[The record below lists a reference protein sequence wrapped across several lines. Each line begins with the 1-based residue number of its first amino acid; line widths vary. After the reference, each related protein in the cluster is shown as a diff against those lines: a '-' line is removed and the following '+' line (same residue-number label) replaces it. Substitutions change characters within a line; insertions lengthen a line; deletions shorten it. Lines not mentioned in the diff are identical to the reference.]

1 MLIKENSLSIGGF
14 SDRKRLKAFRPF
26 SAIPDNRYLTIKI
39 KPSST
44 SSFPPQIF
52 TMPNNKKMI
61 RGLGNNIEKEKLYEN
76 NILLREELNKLKREL
91 AETKYQVV
99 KKDLESRE
107 KEKIIKNLL
116 KQNLVDSENERII
129 GKAEETISIS
139 LLKEKYNNLK
149 DELEKQISE
158 NKILKANL
166 KLTKIKEFQ
175 IENDILNNELNKMK
189 SLYENS
195 KTSLKG
201 HKNTVDQLIEFKEK
215 LYQQHAIIN
224 SYKEK
229 CQVLG
234 QEINNLKNERNNLE
248 INLEKNIN
256 RQLKLK
262 REKNKL
268 IIKNKKFLEQ
278 KKRNEEIKFKS
289 PISEK
294 EKNKLIKS
302 VEEFK
307 RSYYKQIEI
316 NSLLKKEYES
326 KGIKVDKSNYIKP
339 FKYQKI
345 KFLQS
350 EKVNKSTDKC
360 DLYKSLL
367 DEYKLKNALY
377 EKYFEDNNIKPEEIA
392 KKYGYHGILNSENR
406 IFLLNKNN
414 RDSQIDFSDSQ
425 NAKKENE
432 NNAQKN
438 EIIKVND
445 INENNKNKNKNE
457 EENTINNDNKITGS
471 NTMSTSENKTLN
483 SINTKNNINDIIK
496 EEEEHKETISQVDV
510 VGEELK
516 TKFSDDNFSNTN
528 TKSKTNNVL
537 YNNYNS
543 NINLDEDDE
552 IRSLFHVF
560 LKNFE
565 ANHITFEIVD
575 LEMKNITKS
584 FEGKKESTKEEF
596 LDPFINLF
604 LKNMKVTKE
613 EDKKIVI
620 SCFDN
625 LINILKGDTNE
636 FLVRI
641 MKILENLV
649 DYSIPEYDKEF
660 LMSLAYILQK
670 YKSEL
675 EQRLKEENKDGLINF
690 NIFTKIVKEI
700 NLQLDDRLM
709 EYLFYKMKSSVPEN
723 HSIFDLNPQIITECL
738 NMQIPEDFEYH
749 DIDELSN
756 KINDKLTEFSNK
768 MIDDQKDLEKVYGDK
783 VKTFNV
789 NDKEYE
795 CIEKD
800 IFFDGMEKYGV
811 TLEEEIKNK
820 IYEFFIV
827 DEPTCTNDGKTMM
840 MDFSKLKTLFTTGS
854 ISG

>member
-116 KQNLVDSENERII
+116 KQNLVDSENQRII

-139 LLKEKYNNLK
+139 LLKEKYNDLK
-149 DELEKQISE
+149 NELQKQISE
-158 NKILKANL
+158 NKVLKANI
-166 KLTKIKEFQ
+166 KITKIKEFQ

-189 SLYENS
+189 NLYENS
-195 KTSLKG
+195 KTNLKE
-201 HKNTVDQLIEFKEK
+201 HKNTVDKLNEYQEK
-215 LYQQHAIIN
+215 ILQQHAIIN

-229 CQVLG
+229 CQVLSD
-234 QEINNLKNERNNLE
+234 EINNLKDERNNLE
-248 INLEKNIN
+248 INLERNIN
-256 RQLKLK
+256 KQLKLK

-326 KGIKVDKSNYIKP
+326 KGIKVTNSNYIKP

-345 KFLQS
+345 KFMKN
-350 EKVNKSTDKC
+350 EKETKNIDKS

-377 EKYFEDNNIKPEEIA
+377 EKYFEENNIKPEEIA

-406 IFLLNKNN
+406 VFMLNKNN

-425 NAKKENE
+425 NTKKENE
-432 NNAQKN
+432 NNSQKG
-438 EIIKVND
+438 ESKKEND
-445 INENNKNKNKNE
+445 INDNNKKE
-457 EENTINNDNKITGS
+457 EENTITIDNKLTGS
-471 NTMSTSENKTLN
+471 NTMSSSENKT
-483 SINTKNNINDIIK
+483 INTKNNINDIIK
-496 EEEEHKETISQVDV
+496 EEDDEHKETISRVDV
-510 VGEELK
+510 PGEELK

-528 TKSKTNNVL
+528 TKSKTNNIL

-543 NINLDEDDE
+543 NSNFDEDDE
-552 IRSLFHVF
+552 IKSLFHAF

-596 LDPFINLF
+596 LEPFINLF

-613 EDKKIVI
+613 EDKQIVI
-620 SCFDN
+620 SCFDS
-625 LINILKGDTNE
+625 LINSLKGDTNE
-636 FLVRI
+636 FLNRL
-641 MKILENLV
+641 MNILENLV
-649 DYSIPEYDKEF
+649 DYSMPEYDE
-660 LMSLAYILQK
+660 LLISLAYFLQK
-670 YKSEL
+670 NKFEL

-690 NIFTKIVKEI
+690 DIFAKIVKDI
-700 NLQLDDRLM
+700 DLQLDDRLM

-723 HSIFDLNPQIITECL
+723 HSIFDLNPQIITDCL
-738 NMQIPEDFEYH
+738 NMKIPEDFEYH
-749 DIDELSN
+749 DIDEMSK
-756 KINDKLTEFSNK
+756 KINDKLTDFRDK
-768 MIDDQKDLEKVYGDK
+768 MKEEQKDLEKVYEDK

-800 IFFDGMEKYGV
+800 IFFDVMEKYGI

-827 DEPTCTNDGKTMM
+827 DEPTCTDEGKVMM

>member
-1 MLIKENSLSIGGF
+1 MFMKENTLSIGGF
-14 SDRKRLKAFRPF
+14 SDRKKAKAFRPF
-26 SAIPDNRYLTIKI
+26 SALPDNRYLTIKV
-39 KPSST
+39 KPNSAISL
-44 SSFPPQIF
+44 PHQIF

-116 KQNLVDSENERII
+116 KQNFVESENEKII

-139 LLKEKYNNLK
+139 LLKEKYNDLK
-149 DELEKQISE
+149 KELEKQIGE
-158 NKILKANL
+158 NKILKANI
-166 KLTKIKEFQ
+166 KITKIKEFQ

-189 SLYENS
+189 NLYENS
-195 KTSLKG
+195 KTSLKE
-201 HKNTVDQLIEFKEK
+201 HKNTVDQLNEFKEK
-215 LYQQHAIIN
+215 ILQQHAIIN

-229 CQVLG
+229 CQVLTN
-234 QEINNLKNERNNLE
+234 EINNLKEERNNLE

-256 RQLKLK
+256 KQIKLK

-307 RSYYKQIEI
+307 RSFYKQIEI

-326 KGIKVDKSNYIKP
+326 KGIKVNNSNYIKP

-345 KFLQS
+345 KFLKS
-350 EKVNKSTDKC
+350 EKEIKSIDKS

-377 EKYFEDNNIKPEEIA
+377 EKYFEENNINPEEIA
-392 KKYGYHGILNSENR
+392 RKYGYNGILNSENR
-406 IFLLNKNN
+406 VLLLNKNN

-425 NAKKENE
+425 NPKKEND
-432 NNAQKN
+432 NNVQKI
-438 EIIKVND
+438 ESKKDND
-445 INENNKNKNKNE
+445 INDNNKKE
-457 EENTINNDNKITGS
+457 EENAINIDNKITGS
-471 NTMSTSENKTLN
+471 NTMSTSENKT
-483 SINTKNNINDIIK
+483 INTKNNINDVIK
-496 EEEEHKETISQVDV
+496 EEEGDHKETISQVDV
-510 VGEELK
+510 AGEELK

-528 TKSKTNNVL
+528 TKSKTNNIL

-543 NINLDEDDE
+543 NDNFDEDDKTT
-552 IRSLFHVF
+552 SLFHVF

-596 LDPFINLF
+596 LEPFINLF

-613 EDKKIVI
+613 EDKQIVL
-620 SCFDN
+620 SFFDN
-625 LINILKGDTNE
+625 LINNLKGDTNK
-636 FLVRI
+636 FLNHL

-649 DYSIPEYDKEF
+649 DYSIPEYDE
-660 LMSLAYILQK
+660 LQMGLAYFLQK

-690 NIFTKIVKEI
+690 DIFTKIVKDI

-723 HSIFDLNPQIITECL
+723 HSIFDLNPKIITDCL
-738 NMQIPEDFEYH
+738 NMQIPEDFEYQ
-749 DIDELSN
+749 DIDEMSN

-768 MIDDQKDLEKVYGDK
+768 MIEEQKDLEKVYGDK

-800 IFFDGMEKYGV
+800 IFFDVMEKYGV

-827 DEPTCTNDGKTMM
+827 EEPVCTNEGKVMM
-840 MDFSKLKTLFTTGS
+840 MDFNKLKTLFTTGS

>member
-1 MLIKENSLSIGGF
+1 MKENTLSIGGF
-14 SDRKRLKAFRPF
+14 SDRKRAKVFRPF
-26 SAIPDNRYLTIKI
+26 SALPNNRYLTIKI
-39 KPSST
+39 KPNSA

-149 DELEKQISE
+149 NELEKQISE
-158 NKILKANL
+158 NKILKANI

-189 SLYENS
+189 NLYENS
-195 KTSLKG
+195 KTSLKQ
-201 HKNTVDQLIEFKEK
+201 HKNTVDQLNEFKEK
-215 LYQQHAIIN
+215 ILQQHVIIN
-224 SYKEK
+224 SYKKK

-234 QEINNLKNERNNLE
+234 DEINNLKNERNNLE

-256 RQLKLK
+256 KQLKLK

-268 IIKNKKFLEQ
+268 IIKNKKILEQ

-326 KGIKVDKSNYIKP
+326 KGIKADNINYIKP
-339 FKYQKI
+339 FKHQKI
-345 KFLQS
+345 KFLKS
-350 EKVNKSTDKC
+350 EKETKSIDKS

-377 EKYFEDNNIKPEEIA
+377 EKYFKENNIKPEEIA

-406 IFLLNKNN
+406 VFMLNKSN

-425 NAKKENE
+425 NGKKENE
-432 NNAQKN
+432 NNAQKK
-438 EIIKVND
+438 ESDAND
-445 INENNKNKNKNE
+445 NNKKEK
-457 EENTINNDNKITGS
+457 ENTINFDNKITGTNS
-471 NTMSTSENKTLN
+471 MSTSENKTLN
-483 SINTKNNINDIIK
+483 SINTNKNNINDIIK
-496 EEEEHKETISQVDV
+496 EEEDEHKETINQADV
-510 VGEELK
+510 AGEELK
-516 TKFSDDNFSNTN
+516 SKFSDDNFSNTN
-528 TKSKTNNVL
+528 TKSKTNNIL

-543 NINLDEDDE
+543 NSNFDEDDE
-552 IRSLFHVF
+552 IKSLFHVF

-596 LDPFINLF
+596 LEPFINLF
-604 LKNMKVTKE
+604 LKNMNVTKE
-613 EDKKIVI
+613 EDKEIVK
-620 SCFDN
+620 SCLDS
-625 LINILKGDTNE
+625 LIYILKGDTNE
-636 FLVRI
+636 FLAQI

-649 DYSIPEYDKEF
+649 DYSTPEYEKL
-660 LMSLAYILQK
+660 LMSLAYKLQEH
-670 YKSEL
+670 KSEL
-675 EQRLKEENKDGLINF
+675 EQKLKEENKDGLINF
-690 NIFTKIVKEI
+690 DIFAKIVKEVS
-700 NLQLDDRLM
+700 LELDDTLM

-723 HSIFDLNPQIITECL
+723 HSIFDLNPNIITECL
-738 NMQIPEDFEYH
+738 NIQIPEDFEYH
-749 DIDELSN
+749 DFDEMNN
-756 KINDKLTEFSNK
+756 KINEKLTEFSNK

-800 IFFDGMEKYGV
+800 IFFDVMEKYGV

-827 DEPTCTNDGKTMM
+827 NEPTCTNEGNTMM

>member
-1 MLIKENSLSIGGF
+1 MKENTLSIGGF
-14 SDRKRLKAFRPF
+14 SDRKRAKVFRPF
-26 SAIPDNRYLTIKI
+26 SALPNNRYLTIKI
-39 KPSST
+39 KPNSA

-149 DELEKQISE
+149 NELEKQISE
-158 NKILKANL
+158 NKILKANI

-189 SLYENS
+189 NLYENS
-195 KTSLKG
+195 KTSLKQ
-201 HKNTVDQLIEFKEK
+201 HKNTVDQLNEFKEK
-215 LYQQHAIIN
+215 ILQQHVIIN
-224 SYKEK
+224 SYKKK

-234 QEINNLKNERNNLE
+234 DEINNLKNERNNLE

-256 RQLKLK
+256 KQLKLK

-268 IIKNKKFLEQ
+268 IIKNKKILEQ

-326 KGIKVDKSNYIKP
+326 KGIKADNINYIKP
-339 FKYQKI
+339 FKHQKI
-345 KFLQS
+345 KFLKS
-350 EKVNKSTDKC
+350 EKETKSIDKS

-377 EKYFEDNNIKPEEIA
+377 EKYFKENNIKPEEIA

-406 IFLLNKNN
+406 VFMLNKSN

-425 NAKKENE
+425 NGKKENE
-432 NNAQKN
+432 NNAQKK
-438 EIIKVND
+438 ESDAND
-445 INENNKNKNKNE
+445 NNKKEK
-457 EENTINNDNKITGS
+457 ENTINIDNKITGTNS
-471 NTMSTSENKTLN
+471 MSTSENKTLN
-483 SINTKNNINDIIK
+483 SINTNKNNINDIIK
-496 EEEEHKETISQVDV
+496 EEEDELKETINQADV
-510 VGEELK
+510 AGEELK
-516 TKFSDDNFSNTN
+516 SKFSDDNFSNTN
-528 TKSKTNNVL
+528 TKSKTNNIL

-543 NINLDEDDE
+543 NSNFDEDDE
-552 IRSLFHVF
+552 IKSLFHVF

-596 LDPFINLF
+596 LEPFINLF
-604 LKNMKVTKE
+604 LKNMNVTKE
-613 EDKKIVI
+613 EDKEIVK
-620 SCFDN
+620 SCLDS
-625 LINILKGDTNE
+625 LIYILKGDTNE
-636 FLVRI
+636 FLAQI

-649 DYSIPEYDKEF
+649 DYSTPEYEKL
-660 LMSLAYILQK
+660 LMSLAYKLQEH
-670 YKSEL
+670 KSEL
-675 EQRLKEENKDGLINF
+675 EQKLKEENKDGLINF
-690 NIFTKIVKEI
+690 DIFTKIAKEVS
-700 NLQLDDRLM
+700 LELDDTLM

-723 HSIFDLNPQIITECL
+723 HSIFDLNPNIITECL

-749 DIDELSN
+749 DFDEMNN
-756 KINDKLTEFSNK
+756 KINEKLTEFSNK

-800 IFFDGMEKYGV
+800 IFFDVMEKYGV

-827 DEPTCTNDGKTMM
+827 NEPTCTNEGNTMM

>member
-1 MLIKENSLSIGGF
+1 MLMKENTLSIGGF
-14 SDRKRLKAFRPF
+14 SDRKRAKVFRPF
-26 SAIPDNRYLTIKI
+26 SALPNNRYLTIKI
-39 KPSST
+39 KPNSA

-149 DELEKQISE
+149 NELEKQISE
-158 NKILKANL
+158 NKILKANI

-189 SLYENS
+189 NLYENS
-195 KTSLKG
+195 KTSLKQ
-201 HKNTVDQLIEFKEK
+201 HKNTVDQLNEFKEK
-215 LYQQHAIIN
+215 ILQQHVIIN
-224 SYKEK
+224 SYKKK

-234 QEINNLKNERNNLE
+234 DEINNLKNERNNLE

-256 RQLKLK
+256 KQLKLK

-268 IIKNKKFLEQ
+268 IIKNKKILEQ

-326 KGIKVDKSNYIKP
+326 KGIKADNINYIKP
-339 FKYQKI
+339 FKHQKI
-345 KFLQS
+345 KFLKS
-350 EKVNKSTDKC
+350 EKETKSIDKS

-377 EKYFEDNNIKPEEIA
+377 EKYFKENNIKPEEIA

-406 IFLLNKNN
+406 VFMLNKSN

-425 NAKKENE
+425 NGKKENE
-432 NNAQKN
+432 NNAQKK
-438 EIIKVND
+438 ESDAND
-445 INENNKNKNKNE
+445 NNKKEK
-457 EENTINNDNKITGS
+457 ENTINIDNKITGTNS
-471 NTMSTSENKTLN
+471 MSTSENKTLN
-483 SINTKNNINDIIK
+483 SINTNKNNINDIIK
-496 EEEEHKETISQVDV
+496 EEEDELKETINQADV
-510 VGEELK
+510 AGEELK
-516 TKFSDDNFSNTN
+516 SKFSDDNFSNTN
-528 TKSKTNNVL
+528 TKSKTNNIL

-543 NINLDEDDE
+543 NSNFDEDDE
-552 IRSLFHVF
+552 IKSLFHVF

-596 LDPFINLF
+596 LEPFINLF
-604 LKNMKVTKE
+604 LKNMNVTKE
-613 EDKKIVI
+613 EDKEIVK
-620 SCFDN
+620 SCLDS
-625 LINILKGDTNE
+625 LIYILKGDTNE
-636 FLVRI
+636 FLAQI

-649 DYSIPEYDKEF
+649 DYSTPEYEKL
-660 LMSLAYILQK
+660 LMSLAYKLQEH
-670 YKSEL
+670 KSEL
-675 EQRLKEENKDGLINF
+675 EQKLKEENKDGLINF
-690 NIFTKIVKEI
+690 DIFTKIAKEVS
-700 NLQLDDRLM
+700 LELDDTLM

-723 HSIFDLNPQIITECL
+723 HSIFDLNPNIITECL

-749 DIDELSN
+749 DFDEMNN
-756 KINDKLTEFSNK
+756 KINEKLTEFSNK

-800 IFFDGMEKYGV
+800 IFFDVMEKYGV

-827 DEPTCTNDGKTMM
+827 NEPTCTNEGNTMM

>member
-1 MLIKENSLSIGGF
+1 MKENSLSISDF
-14 SDRKRLKAFRPF
+14 SDRKKTKAFRPF
-26 SAIPDNRYLTIKI
+26 SALPDNRYLTIKV
-39 KPSST
+39 KPNSAISL
-44 SSFPPQIF
+44 PHQIF

-116 KQNLVDSENERII
+116 KQNFVESENEKII

-139 LLKEKYNNLK
+139 LLKEKYNDLK
-149 DELEKQISE
+149 KELEKQIGE
-158 NKILKANL
+158 NKILKANI
-166 KLTKIKEFQ
+166 KITKIKEFQ

-189 SLYENS
+189 NLYENS
-195 KTSLKG
+195 KTSLKE
-201 HKNTVDQLIEFKEK
+201 HKNTVDQLNEFKEK
-215 LYQQHAIIN
+215 ILQQHAIIN

-229 CQVLG
+229 CQVLTN
-234 QEINNLKNERNNLE
+234 EINNLKEERNNLE

-256 RQLKLK
+256 KQIKLK

-307 RSYYKQIEI
+307 RSFYKQIEI

-326 KGIKVDKSNYIKP
+326 KGIKVNNSNYIKP

-345 KFLQS
+345 KFLKS
-350 EKVNKSTDKC
+350 EKEIKSTDKS

-377 EKYFEDNNIKPEEIA
+377 EKYFEENNINPEEIA
-392 KKYGYHGILNSENR
+392 RKYGYNGILNSENR
-406 IFLLNKNN
+406 VLLLNKNN

-425 NAKKENE
+425 NPKKEND
-432 NNAQKN
+432 NNVQKI
-438 EIIKVND
+438 ESKKDND
-445 INENNKNKNKNE
+445 INDNNKKE
-457 EENTINNDNKITGS
+457 EENAINIDNKITGS
-471 NTMSTSENKTLN
+471 NTMSTSENKT
-483 SINTKNNINDIIK
+483 INTKNNINDVIK
-496 EEEEHKETISQVDV
+496 EEEGDHKETISQVDV
-510 VGEELK
+510 AGEELK

-528 TKSKTNNVL
+528 TKSKTNNIL

-543 NINLDEDDE
+543 NDNFDEDDKTT
-552 IRSLFHVF
+552 SLFHVF

-596 LDPFINLF
+596 LEPFINLF

-613 EDKKIVI
+613 EDKQIVL
-620 SCFDN
+620 SFFDN
-625 LINILKGDTNE
+625 LINSLKGDTNK
-636 FLVRI
+636 FLNHL

-649 DYSIPEYDKEF
+649 DYSIPEYDE
-660 LMSLAYILQK
+660 LQMGLAYFLQK

-690 NIFTKIVKEI
+690 DIFTKIVKDI

-723 HSIFDLNPQIITECL
+723 HSIFDLNPKIITDCL
-738 NMQIPEDFEYH
+738 NMQIPEDFEYQ
-749 DIDELSN
+749 DIDEMSN

-768 MIDDQKDLEKVYGDK
+768 MIDEQKDLEKVYGDK

-800 IFFDGMEKYGV
+800 IFFDVMEKYGV
-811 TLEEEIKNK
+811 ILEEEIKNK

-827 DEPTCTNDGKTMM
+827 EEPACTNEGKVMM
-840 MDFSKLKTLFTTGS
+840 MDFNKLKTLFTTGS

>member
-1 MLIKENSLSIGGF
+1 MKENTLSIGGF
-14 SDRKRLKAFRPF
+14 SDRKRAKVFRPF
-26 SAIPDNRYLTIKI
+26 SALPNNRYLTIKI
-39 KPSST
+39 KPNSA

-149 DELEKQISE
+149 NELEKQISE
-158 NKILKANL
+158 NKILKANI

-189 SLYENS
+189 NLYENS
-195 KTSLKG
+195 KTSLKQ
-201 HKNTVDQLIEFKEK
+201 HKNTVDQLNEFKEK
-215 LYQQHAIIN
+215 ILQQHAIIN

-234 QEINNLKNERNNLE
+234 DEINNLKNERNNLE

-256 RQLKLK
+256 KQLKLK

-268 IIKNKKFLEQ
+268 IIKNKKILEQ

-326 KGIKVDKSNYIKP
+326 KGIKADNINYIKP
-339 FKYQKI
+339 FKHQKI
-345 KFLQS
+345 KFLKS
-350 EKVNKSTDKC
+350 EKETKSIDKS

-377 EKYFEDNNIKPEEIA
+377 EKYFKENNIKPEEIA

-406 IFLLNKNN
+406 VFMLNKSN

-425 NAKKENE
+425 NGKKENE
-432 NNAQKN
+432 NNAQKK
-438 EIIKVND
+438 ESDAND
-445 INENNKNKNKNE
+445 NNKKEK
-457 EENTINNDNKITGS
+457 ENTINIDNKITGTNS
-471 NTMSTSENKTLN
+471 MSTSENKTLN
-483 SINTKNNINDIIK
+483 SINTNKNNINDIIK
-496 EEEEHKETISQVDV
+496 EEEDELKETINQADV
-510 VGEELK
+510 AGEELK
-516 TKFSDDNFSNTN
+516 SKFSDDNFSNTN
-528 TKSKTNNVL
+528 TKSKTNNIL

-543 NINLDEDDE
+543 NSNFDEDDE
-552 IRSLFHVF
+552 IKSLFHVF

-596 LDPFINLF
+596 LEPFINLF
-604 LKNMKVTKE
+604 LKNMNVTKE
-613 EDKKIVI
+613 EDKEIVK
-620 SCFDN
+620 SCLDS
-625 LINILKGDTNE
+625 LIYILKGDTNE
-636 FLVRI
+636 FLAQI

-649 DYSIPEYDKEF
+649 DYSTPEYEKL
-660 LMSLAYILQK
+660 LMSLAYKLQEH
-670 YKSEL
+670 KSEL
-675 EQRLKEENKDGLINF
+675 EQKLKEENKDGLINF
-690 NIFTKIVKEI
+690 DIFTKIAKEVS
-700 NLQLDDRLM
+700 LELDDTLM

-723 HSIFDLNPQIITECL
+723 HSIFDLNPNIITECL

-749 DIDELSN
+749 DFDEMNN
-756 KINDKLTEFSNK
+756 KINEKLTEFSNK

-800 IFFDGMEKYGV
+800 IFFDVMEKYGV

-827 DEPTCTNDGKTMM
+827 NEPTCTNEGKTMM